1 MSMSIRMGKGPLLI
15 LCAWAAGP
23 GARPAAA
30 ADEAAACKIAFGAGG
45 RPAWELSVSEDAVR
59 GDRTTLSLDGGV
71 LHGFTHGRQTRLK
84 IEPER
89 VHGTLAGQRC
99 DLHRE
104 GDGQRLLLR
113 GRLGDQ
119 RFEARVSEK
128 GLKLEARRLVVALD
142 VVEDDAAGPLRLR
155 DDSGQLALRLS
166 GCDLGLLAR
175 RPGLLAVVD
184 WLVHEPDQPLPVGP
198 SPPPGPVDK
207 TKAR

>member
-1 MSMSIRMGKGPLLI
+1 MSLSIRIWKGWPLI

-23 GARPAAA
+23 GVRQAAA
-30 ADEAAACKIAFGAGG
+30 ADEAAACEIAFGAGG
-45 RPAWELSVSEDAVR
+45 RPAWELAVTATAIR
-59 GDRTTLSLDGGV
+59 GDRTTLSLEDGV

-84 IEPER
+84 IEPQR

-113 GRLGDQ
+113 GQLGDQ
-119 RFEARVSEK
+119 RFEARVDEK
-128 GLKLEARRLVVALD
+128 GLKLEARRLVIALQ
-142 VVEDDAAGPLRLR
+142 VIEDDRDGPLRLR

-166 GCDLGLLAR
+166 GCDLALLAR
-175 RPGLLAVVD
+175 RPGLLAVID

-198 SPPPGPVDK
+198 SPAPGAVDK
-207 TKAR
+207 TKAH